1 MPPVKLII
9 NKPKTNK
16 RKASGKGIMSPP
28 KRTGGFSGR
37 KKNSAEKK
45 FLDTVN
51 ANTDGTTSTGG
62 LAPIILNPTTYS
74 SIIPLNLVSQGPAAN
89 QRVGQKIKMK
99 NLKFNLIMSKL
110 PNIPTAG
117 DYSGAGINVQSE
129 AIPDTLVRWFICVD
143 TQCNGQLPAISDI
156 VQMNDAISGSAY
168 YGNPSALAPISMTNR
183 ERFRVLRSEMC
194 TIGNLW
200 KTSCY
205 VDDYINLREW
215 DTTFNGSATG
225 AIGSIA
231 TNSLLLV
238 MLYYSPGTT
247 TTAVVGPPAI
257 PDPIGFNTI
266 NVDYFARL
274 RYEDV

>member
-1 MPPVKLII
+1 MPPVKLLIS
-9 NKPKTNK
+9 KPKSGK

-45 FLDTVN
+45 FLDTCNSIADAGVGQIALSPL
-51 ANTDGTTSTGG
+51 AN
-62 LAPIILNPTTYS
+62 NQ
-74 SIIPLNLVSQGPAAN
+74 IIPLNLVSQGPAAN

-99 NLKFNLIMSKL
+99 NLKFNLIMNKV
-110 PNIPTAG
+110 PQVP
-117 DYSGAGINVQSE
+117 SGGGFQDNNY
-129 AIPDTLVRWFICVD
+129 AIPDTLVRWFVCID

-156 VQMNDAISGSAY
+156 VQMNDAISGTPYTGA
-168 YGNPSALAPISMTNR
+168 PAALAPISMTNR

-205 VDDYINLREW
+205 IDDYINLREW
-215 DTTFNGSATG
+215 DTTFNGSAAG

-238 MLYYSPGTT
+238 MLYYSNSTQTGT
-247 TTAVVGPPAI
+247 GSI
-257 PDPIGFNTI
+257 PDPLGYNGIT
-266 NVDYFARL
+266 VDYFARL